1 MPKEELFK
9 SPFESKKEEKEKLI
23 KERGIYYFEEEDPE
37 TGERKKYVN
46 IMGIKI
52 EAEASKEDIEEIKRE
67 LLMSE
72 LDQKLFRRMAQAYVL
87 RQPMMIEGAPA
98 AGKTFAIKYFT
109 KLLYGKDAEPL
120 TIYGTNRTESDTILG
135 HWVPKTESEKEK
147 KLWNEFLE
155 SAEGK
160 KATEDIIEE
169 LKGKKDLLEEQ
180 RQNILREKLKE
191 LAKSI
196 GLSHL
201 TEFEFKEGPL
211 LKAYSADNGKG
222 YILDVEELGVIPT
235 NVQETFLPIGG
246 ERGTLA
252 KTIQFWENGRM
263 LYKLGPKTWIVFASN
278 PPEEVGARHE
288 VTTALASRLVWFRI
302 EEEAIQPKVEALI
315 DNLYTKE
322 KPEIKPENI
331 FIYAEKPID
340 FTQYPELAK
349 SLALAAKTFHTQFVE
364 AYSSLGEKD
373 RNQKFEISARDAAR
387 VVDFL
392 LKFQK
397 IDPETG
403 EIDLVGTF
411 EEAIDFYYLSRLA
424 DKDLKEK
431 MKNTLKEIL
440 YGKTSPGYKI
450 YKKSLAEKIKEEVEN
465 ADPEKQKIKLLE
477 NLNKEIEKIYK
488 IPKEYENWNVLRESI
503 SELNQILKEIND
515 LKESA
520 QKEENLQNAI
530 DLFKKA
536 LEKTK
541 EVQTISQNIKTK
553 IEERKKIEE
562 QLEKLKKSGK

>member
-52 EAEASKEDIEEIKRE
+52 ETEASKEDIEEIKRE

-263 LYKLGPKTWIVFASN
+263 LYKLGSKTWIVFASN

-431 MKNTLKEIL
+431 MKNTLKEII